1 MFTISRSAQPMAL
14 FFKWLFRI
22 VTGVTVLA
30 ILAGY
35 LAYYLGSRSLPDY
48 SATFETAGISAP
60 IEIARDTANVPH
72 IFGETDADVF
82 YGLGF
87 AHAQDRLFQM
97 MLLRRT
103 AQGKLSE
110 VFGART
116 KNTDIL
122 MRRLG
127 VYEAAV
133 ASAPLQTPDT
143 TAALTAYA
151 RGVNAWIGEVNK
163 GAMGRGAPEFFLF
176 PSEIAYWRP
185 EDSIALLKLV
195 ALRLSDH
202 ISSEVLRA
210 RTSLVLPS
218 ERVKDILPD
227 APGTPTA
234 LLKSFASLFPDVPAH
249 TPEAHVDYAMAGFNA
264 APLGGASNVWAASPD
279 RAASGASLMANDPH
293 LGFSAPGAWYLA
305 RVELQTGGVIG
316 ATIPGIPFVVAGRKD
331 MLSWGI
337 TSAYTDDAD
346 LFIEQVN
353 PQAQDEVLT
362 PEGYKKMRS
371 KQSIL
376 RIKDQPPETLTLQW
390 TDNGPVLP
398 QTAFDLNT
406 VTPNGHIVS
415 VSWTPLAH
423 DDTSLSAL
431 MQLMHSNTV
440 RQGIEAGKDFVAP
453 ALNLALADPDHIAQK
468 TIGRAPLRDTAHQS
482 QGRIPSQGWV
492 AANQWQGFRDYV
504 DLPLFEP
511 AEGGI
516 IGNTNNKTTNA
527 AFPNHLSFHWG
538 DTQRIE
544 RWKRLM
550 QSREVHTRESFIEA
564 QNDIVSYSARSLLP
578 FVAAD
583 LWFTGEAAP
592 EGTPERQRQRALT
605 LLAEWNG
612 EMNEHLPEPLIYYA
626 WMRALQDRLIR
637 DDLGPMSRAY
647 THVDPL
653 FIERVYRD
661 IGGASA
667 WCDVLQS
674 AATESCADVARQ
686 SLDDALLWVGETYGT
701 ALESL
706 RWGDAHTAEHE
717 HPVLGKVPF
726 LKWVV
731 NIRQSTSGGDN
742 TLMRGVTAGTGDQP
756 FANVH
761 GAAYRGVYD
770 FADPDSS
777 VFITATGQSGHPL
790 SRHYDDLGELWRRGE
805 YVPMTLDPALA
816 RAAGVGITT
825 IVPANQ

>member
-1 MFTISRSAQPMAL
+1 MAL

-30 ILAGY
+30 VLAGY
-35 LAYYLGSRSLPDY
+35 MAYYLGSRSLPDY
-48 SATFETAGISAP
+48 DGTFEVSGVSGP
-60 IEIARDTANVPH
+60 IEIARDTANIPH
-72 IFGETDADVF
+72 IFGDTDEDVF
-82 YGLGF
+82 FGLGF

-110 VFGART
+110 VYGNRT
-116 KNTDIL
+116 KNTDEL

-127 VYEAAV
+127 IYDAAV
-133 ASAPLQTPDT
+133 ASAPLQTPAT
-143 TAALTAYA
+143 TAALAAYA
-151 RGVNAWIGEVNK
+151 RGVNAWIIEVNQ

-185 EDSIALLKLV
+185 EDSIAVLKLV

-202 ISSEVLRA
+202 ISAEVLRA
-210 RTSLVLPS
+210 RTSLMLPAA
-218 ERVKDILPD
+218 RVQDILPD

-234 LLKSFASLFPDVPAH
+234 LLAQYATLFPDLSPAR
-249 TPEAHVDYAMAGFNA
+249 PGSNVDYAMAGFNA

-305 RVELQTGGVIG
+305 HVDLKTGGVIG

-331 MLSWGI
+331 VLSWGI

-353 PQAQDEVLT
+353 PDASDEVLT
-362 PEGYKKMRS
+362 PDGYKKMRH
-371 KQSIL
+371 KPSIL
-376 RIKDQPPETLTLQW
+376 RIKDQAPETLDLYW

-431 MQLMHSNTV
+431 LALMKSNSV
-440 RQGIEAGKDFVAP
+440 RQGLEAGKDFVAP
-453 ALNLALADPDHIAQK
+453 ALNLALADHDQIAQK
-468 TIGRAPLRDTAHQS
+468 TIGRAPIRNAAHQS

-492 AANQWQGFRDYV
+492 AQNHWQGSRDYA
-504 DLPLFEP
+504 DLPLFAP
-511 AEGGI
+511 QNGGI

-527 AFPNHLSFHWG
+527 AFPDHLSFHWG

-578 FVAAD
+578 LVAAD

-592 EGTPERQRQRALT
+592 DGTPERMRQRALK

-612 EMNEHLPEPLIYYA
+612 EMNEHLPEPLIYSA

-637 DDLGPMSRAY
+637 DDLGPLARAY
-647 THVDPL
+647 THVEPL

-661 IGGASA
+661 IGGASV

-674 AATESCADVARQ
+674 AAIETCSDIARLA
-686 SLDDALLWVGETYGT
+686 LDDALLWVEETYGT

-706 RWGDAHTAEHE
+706 RWGDAHTAQHT
-717 HPVLGKVPF
+717 HPVLGNVPF
-726 LKWVV
+726 VKWVV

-777 VFITATGQSGHPL
+777 VFIIATGQSGHPL

-805 YVPMTLDPALA
+805 YVPMTLDPTLA
-816 RAAGVGITT
+816 RAAGVGITH
-825 IVPANQ
+825 IVPED

>member
-1 MFTISRSAQPMAL
+1 MAL

-22 VTGVTVLA
+22 VIGVTTLA
-30 ILAGY
+30 LLAGY
-35 LAYYLGSRSLPDY
+35 MAYYLGSRSLPDY
-48 SATFETAGISAP
+48 SASYEVSGITGA

-72 IFGETDADVF
+72 IFGENDADVF

-110 VFGART
+110 VFGERT

-122 MRRLG
+122 MRHLG

-133 ASAPLQTPDT
+133 ASAPLQTPET
-143 TAALTAYA
+143 TAALKAYA

-202 ISSEVLRA
+202 IPSEVLRA
-210 RTSLVLPS
+210 RTSLMLPE

-227 APGTPTA
+227 APGAPTA
-234 LLKSFASLFPDVPAH
+234 LLGGFAALFPDVSPY
-249 TPEAHVDYAMAGFNA
+249 TPEAGVDYAMAGFNPS
-264 APLGGASNVWAASPD
+264 PLGGASNVWAASPD

-331 MLSWGI
+331 MLSWGV

-346 LFIEQVN
+346 LYIEQVN
-353 PQAQDEVLT
+353 PAAADEVMT

-371 KQSIL
+371 KPSIL

-406 VTPNGHIVS
+406 VTPNGHVVS

-431 MQLMHSNTV
+431 MRLMQAQTV
-440 RQGIEAGKDFVAP
+440 RQGLEAGRSFVAP

-468 TIGRAPLRDTAHQS
+468 TIGRAPIRDAAHQS
-482 QGRIPSQGWV
+482 QGRIPSAGWI
-492 AANQWQGFRDYV
+492 AQNQWQGYRAYA

-511 AEGGI
+511 TNGGI

-527 AFPNHLSFHWG
+527 AFPDHLSFHWG

-550 QSREVHTRESFIEA
+550 QNREVHTRESFIEA

-578 FVAAD
+578 LVAAD

-592 EGTPERQRQRALT
+592 EGTPERQRQKALK

-626 WMRALQDRLIR
+626 WMRALQDRLVR
-637 DDLGPMSRAY
+637 DELGPLAHAY
-647 THVDPL
+647 SHVEPL

-661 IGGASA
+661 IGGASV

-674 AATESCADVARQ
+674 AAVETCSDIARLA
-686 SLDDALLWVGETYGT
+686 LDDALLWVGETYGT

-706 RWGDAHTAEHE
+706 RWGDAHTAQHN
-717 HPVLGKVPF
+717 HPVLGNVPF
-726 LKWVV
+726 VKWIV

-742 TLMRGVTAGTGDQP
+742 TLMRGVTAGSGPQP

-805 YVPMTLDPALA
+805 YVPMTLDPTLA

-825 IVPANQ
+825 IVPEQN

>member
-1 MFTISRSAQPMAL
+1 MAL

-22 VTGVTVLA
+22 VTGVTILA
-30 ILAGY
+30 LLAGY
-35 LAYYLGSRSLPDY
+35 MTYYLGSRSLPDY
-48 SATFETAGISAP
+48 SASYQVSGITGP

-72 IFGETDADVF
+72 IFGENDADVF

-110 VFGART
+110 VFGERT

-133 ASAPLQTPDT
+133 ASAPLQTPET

-176 PSEIAYWRP
+176 PSEISYWRP

-202 ISSEVLRA
+202 IPTEVLRA
-210 RTSLVLPS
+210 RTSLMLPA

-234 LLKSFASLFPDVPAH
+234 LLDSFASLFPDVAPF
-249 TPEAHVDYAMAGFNA
+249 TPELGVDYAMAGFNA

-316 ATIPGIPFVVAGRKD
+316 ATIPGIPFVVAGRKEA
-331 MLSWGI
+331 LSWGI

-353 PQAQDEVLT
+353 PSAPNEVMT
-362 PEGYKKMRS
+362 PQGYKKMIS

-376 RIKDQPPETLTLQW
+376 RIKDQAPETLTLQW

-406 VTPNGHIVS
+406 VTPKGYVVS

-431 MQLMHSNTV
+431 MQLMKSDTV
-440 RQGIEAGKDFVAP
+440 RQGIEAGRDFVAP

-468 TIGRAPLRDTAHQS
+468 TIGRAPIRDAAHQS

-492 AANQWQGFRDYV
+492 TENQWQGFRAYD
-504 DLPLFEP
+504 DLPLFSP
-511 AEGGI
+511 TSGGI
-516 IGNTNNKTTNA
+516 IGNTNNKTTDA
-527 AFPNHLSFHWG
+527 AFPDHLSFHWG

-550 QSREVHTRESFIEA
+550 QNREVHTRESFIEA

-578 FVAAD
+578 LIAAD

-592 EGTPERQRQRALT
+592 EGTPERQRQRALN

-637 DDLGPMSRAY
+637 DELGPLAHAY
-647 THVDPL
+647 THVEPL

-661 IGGASA
+661 IGGASV

-674 AATESCADVARQ
+674 AATETCANIA
-686 SLDDALLWVGETYGT
+686 SLALDDALLWVGETYGT

-706 RWGDAHTAEHE
+706 RWGDAHTAQHS

-726 LKWVV
+726 VKWIV

-805 YVPMTLDPALA
+805 YVPMTLDPTLA
-816 RAAGVGITT
+816 RAAGVGITHILPEDT
-825 IVPANQ
+825 VNP